1 MEQQP
6 PTSAPKPSHFKGKEA
21 VEHVIE
27 AQTRGIISAAEIHGE
42 EAPGHISAA
51 ADAARETAMALLLL
65 EMILWHLSIPLYTQ
79 FVLLSLFALGWL
91 IWKIGRSAWLGWAR
105 LERLHRIVAEERWEI
120 EHHRQQEREELGAL
134 YEAKGFHG
142 KLLED
147 VLDVLMSDGDRLLRV
162 MLEEELGLSLEK
174 QEHPLK
180 QGLGAG
186 VGVLAA
192 IAVCGLLWFIFPA
205 YGMISGA
212 LLVMAAAGAVSAK
225 YEKNRIISAMVW
237 NAGLGAFAFGCAYF
251 LLHFLLPKG

>member
-1 MEQQP
+1 MEKNI
-6 PTSAPKPSHFKGKEA
+6 KPSHFKGKEA

-42 EAPGHISAA
+42 EAPGHISAG
-51 ADAARETAMALLLL
+51 ADAARETAIALLLL
-65 EMILWHLSIPLYTQ
+65 GVILAHLSIPFSTLW
-79 FVLLSLFALGWL
+79 LLLALFSVGWL
-91 IWKIGRSAWLGWAR
+91 VWKIGRSAWLGWAR

-120 EHHRQQEREELGAL
+120 EHHREQEREELAAL

-147 VLDVLMSDGDRLLRV
+147 VMDVLMSDGDRLLRV

-186 VGVLAA
+186 IGTLIA
-192 IAVCGLLWFIFPA
+192 IVFCGFLFFLFPTWGLL
-205 YGMISGA
+205 ISA
-212 LLVMAAAGAVSAK
+212 LVVMALAGAISAR
-225 YEKNRIISAMVW
+225 YEKNRVIPAMVW
-237 NAGLGAFAFGCAYF
+237 SAGIGALAFGCVYF
-251 LLHFLLPKG
+251 LLHTFLPQG